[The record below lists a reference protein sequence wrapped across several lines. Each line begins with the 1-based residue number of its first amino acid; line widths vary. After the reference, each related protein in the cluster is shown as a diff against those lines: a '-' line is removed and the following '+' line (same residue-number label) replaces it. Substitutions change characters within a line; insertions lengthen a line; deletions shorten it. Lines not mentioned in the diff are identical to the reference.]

1 MALDTTRLNGHSIC
15 APADNWWSVLA
26 YSGRIESC
34 ESHETGA
41 IRAPVFCW
49 VPEGSQDRWISDSRR
64 GQKEWTFLCCS
75 FVSLGRITVLGVAT
89 GVGIIPITAYGFR
102 SGASRT
108 FASGTVARFS
118 KGYRPRLRKVGLVF
132 YCEARQIGDK
142 LLDAR
147 LTLSFYVGLRWSM
160 TVGSVVGDMNPPQSI
175 GVFL

>member
-1 MALDTTRLNGHSIC
+1 MKRVPFGH
-15 APADNWWSVLA
+15 PFFVGYL
-26 YSGRIESC
+26 R
-34 ESHETGA
+34 
-41 IRAPVFCW
+41 
-49 VPEGSQDRWISDSRR
+49 DSRIA
-64 GQKEWTFLCCS
+64 GFPTAKGGKEEWTFLCCS
-75 FVSLGRITVLGVAT
+75 FVSLACITVLRVAM